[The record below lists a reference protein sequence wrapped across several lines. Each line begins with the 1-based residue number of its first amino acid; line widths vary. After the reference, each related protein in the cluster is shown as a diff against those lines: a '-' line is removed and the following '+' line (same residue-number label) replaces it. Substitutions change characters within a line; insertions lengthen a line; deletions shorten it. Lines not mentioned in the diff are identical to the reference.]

1 MRHMSSVMGL
11 ETSAVHLLHR
21 AGQRA
26 GDIFADEMS
35 RVKLTPRQY
44 AVLVSVAENEGLSQ
58 TGLVDRTGIDRS
70 TLADIIRRMLR
81 KGLLQRKR
89 TKEDARA
96 YSVRL
101 TEEGRQLLDAAKP
114 GAQRAE
120 DRLLSALPPDQR
132 GRFLEAMASIVQSIG
147 VSSPSHASAA
157 HGIKD
162 PAHHG

>member
-1 MRHMSSVMGL
+1 MGL

-35 RVKLTPRQY
+35 KVKLTPRQY
-44 AVLVSVAENEGLSQ
+44 AVLVSVAEQEGLSQ

-101 TEEGRQLLDAAKP
+101 TEEGRQLLEAAAP
-114 GAQRAE
+114 GASRSE
-120 DRLLSALPPDQR
+120 ERLLAALPREQR
-132 GRFLEAMASIVQSIG
+132 DSFLLALATIVKSMG
-147 VSSPSHASAA
+147 VSEGTAA
-157 HGIKD
+157 ARGEMLD
-162 PAHHG
+162 P

>member
-1 MRHMSSVMGL
+1 MGL

-58 TGLVDRTGIDRS
+58 TGLVERTGIDRS

-101 TEEGRQLLDAAKP
+101 TEEGRQLLDGAAP
-114 GAQRAE
+114 GAARSEERLLAALPSDQRAAF
-120 DRLLSALPPDQR
+120 LAALSV
-132 GRFLEAMASIVQSIG
+132 IVRSIG
-147 VSSPSHASAA
+147 VSEQPSAPEHEA
-157 HGIKD
+157 HRFQ
-162 PAHHG
+162 PNRT

>member
-1 MRHMSSVMGL
+1 MGL

-26 GDIFADEMS
+26 GDIFSDEMS
-35 RVKLTPRQY
+35 KVKLTPRQY
-44 AVLVSVAENEGLSQ
+44 AVLVSVAEHEGLSQ

-101 TEEGRQLLDAAKP
+101 TEEGRQLLETAAP
-114 GAQRAE
+114 GASRSE
-120 DRLLSALPPDQR
+120 ERLLAALPHEQR
-132 GRFLEAMASIVQSIG
+132 HAFLLALATIVKSMGLSQGMA
-147 VSSPSHASAA
+147 AA
-157 HGIKD
+157 RVEKLD
-162 PAHHG
+162 P

>member
-1 MRHMSSVMGL
+1 MGL

-21 AGQRA
+21 AGPRA
-26 GDIFADEMS
+26 GDVFSDEMS

-58 TGLVDRTGIDRS
+58 TGLVERTGIDRS

-101 TEEGRQLLDAAKP
+101 TEEGRQLLEAAGP
-114 GAQRAE
+114 GAARSE
-120 DRLLSALPPDQR
+120 ERLLAALPGEQR
-132 GRFLEAMASIVQSIG
+132 TAFIAALAAIVRSIG
-147 VSSPSHASAA
+147 MSETGRVHDDK
-157 HGIKD
+157 GD
-162 PAHHG
+162 M

>member
-1 MRHMSSVMGL
+1 MGL

-26 GDIFADEMS
+26 GDIFSDEMS
-35 RVKLTPRQY
+35 KVKLTPRQY
-44 AVLVSVAENEGLSQ
+44 AVLVSVAEHEGLSQ
-58 TGLVDRTGIDRS
+58 TGLVERTGIDRS

-101 TEEGRQLLDAAKP
+101 TEEGRSLLEAAAP
-114 GAQRAE
+114 GAFRSE
-120 DRLLSALPPDQR
+120 DRLLAALPHDQRDAFLSAL
-132 GRFLEAMASIVQSIG
+132 ATIVKSMEMSDG
-147 VSSPSHASAA
+147 AASARSE
-157 HGIKD
+157 KLD
-162 PAHHG
+162 P

>member
-1 MRHMSSVMGL
+1 MGL

-35 RVKLTPRQY
+35 KVKLTPRQY
-44 AVLVSVAENEGLSQ
+44 AVLVSVAEHEGLSQ
-58 TGLVDRTGIDRS
+58 TGLVERTGIDRS

-101 TEEGRQLLDAAKP
+101 TEEGRQLLETAAP
-114 GAQRAE
+114 GAARSE
-120 DRLLSALPPDQR
+120 ERLLAALPNHQR
-132 GRFLEAMASIVQSIG
+132 DAFLLALATIVKSMG
-147 VSSPSHASAA
+147 VSE
-157 HGIKD
+157 
-162 PAHHG
+162 PADAGGEKSEI

>member
-1 MRHMSSVMGL
+1 MGL

-35 RVKLTPRQY
+35 KVKLTPRQY
-44 AVLVSVAENEGLSQ
+44 AVLVSVAEQEGLSQ

-101 TEEGRQLLDAAKP
+101 TEEGRQLLEAAAP
-114 GAQRAE
+114 GASRSE
-120 DRLLSALPPDQR
+120 ERLLAALPREQR
-132 GRFLEAMASIVQSIG
+132 DAFLLALATIVKSMG
-147 VSSPSHASAA
+147 VSEGTAVAR
-157 HGIKD
+157 GEKLD
-162 PAHHG
+162 P

>member
-1 MRHMSSVMGL
+1 MGL

-35 RVKLTPRQY
+35 KVKLTPRQY
-44 AVLVSVAENEGLSQ
+44 AVLVSVAEHEGLSQ

-101 TEEGRQLLDAAKP
+101 TEEGRQLLEDAAP
-114 GAQRAE
+114 GASRSEERLLAALPNDQRDAF
-120 DRLLSALPPDQR
+120 LSAL
-132 GRFLEAMASIVQSIG
+132 ATIVKSMG
-147 VSSPSHASAA
+147 VSEGTTAA
-157 HGIKD
+157 RHDKLD
-162 PAHHG
+162 P

>member
-1 MRHMSSVMGL
+1 MGL

-26 GDIFADEMS
+26 GDVFSDEMS

-58 TGLVDRTGIDRS
+58 TGLVERTGIDRS

-101 TEEGRQLLDAAKP
+101 TEEGRQLLEAAGP
-114 GAQRAE
+114 GAARSE
-120 DRLLSALPPDQR
+120 ERLLAALPGEQR
-132 GRFLEAMASIVQSIG
+132 TAFIAALAAIVRSIG
-147 VSSPSHASAA
+147 MSETGRVHDDK
-157 HGIKD
+157 GD
-162 PAHHG
+162 M

>member
-1 MRHMSSVMGL
+1 MGL

-26 GDIFADEMS
+26 GDVFSDEMS

-58 TGLVDRTGIDRS
+58 TGLVERTGIDRS

-101 TEEGRQLLDAAKP
+101 TEEGRQQLEAAAP
-114 GAQRAE
+114 GAARSE
-120 DRLLSALPPDQR
+120 ERLLAALPGDQR
-132 GRFLEAMASIVQSIG
+132 VAFIAALAAIVRSIG
-147 VSSPSHASAA
+147 VSETGAPHVEK
-157 HGIKD
+157 GD
-162 PAHHG
+162 M

>member
-1 MRHMSSVMGL
+1 MGL

-26 GDIFADEMS
+26 GDVFADEM
-35 RVKLTPRQY
+35 RRIKLTPRQY

-58 TGLVDRTGIDRS
+58 TGLVERTGIDRS

-101 TEEGRQLLDAAKP
+101 TEDGRQLLDDAAP
-114 GAQRAE
+114 GAARSE
-120 DRLLSALPPDQR
+120 ERLLAALPSDQR
-132 GRFLEAMASIVQSIG
+132 TAFIAALATIVQSIG
-147 VSSPSHASAA
+147 VSDAPTAEDE
-157 HGIKD
+157 K
-162 PAHHG
+162 

>member
-1 MRHMSSVMGL
+1 MTL

-35 RVKLTPRQY
+35 KVKLTPRQY
-44 AVLVSVAENEGLSQ
+44 AVLVSVAEHEGLSQ

-101 TEEGRQLLDAAKP
+101 TDEGRSMLEAAAP
-114 GAQRAE
+114 GAARSE
-120 DRLLSALPPDQR
+120 ERLLSALPSEQR
-132 GRFLEAMASIVQSIG
+132 DSFLQALSTIVKAMG
-147 VSSPSHASAA
+147 VSEDASPRSENV
-157 HGIKD
+157 D
-162 PAHHG
+162 

>member
-1 MRHMSSVMGL
+1 MGL

-26 GDIFADEMS
+26 GDVFSDEMS

-58 TGLVDRTGIDRS
+58 TGLVERTGIDRS

-101 TEEGRQLLDAAKP
+101 TEEGRHLLEAAGP
-114 GAQRAE
+114 GASRSEERLLAALPSDQRAAFIA
-120 DRLLSALPPDQR
+120 AL
-132 GRFLEAMASIVQSIG
+132 GAIVRSIG
-147 VSSPSHASAA
+147 ISDPNTG
-157 HGIKD
+157 HGEKGD
-162 PAHHG
+162 L

>member
-1 MRHMSSVMGL
+1 MGL

-35 RVKLTPRQY
+35 KVKLTPRQY
-44 AVLVSVAENEGLSQ
+44 AVLVSVAEHEGLSQ
-58 TGLVDRTGIDRS
+58 TGLVERTGIDRS

-101 TEEGRQLLDAAKP
+101 TEEGRQLLAAAAP
-114 GAQRAE
+114 GAARSE
-120 DRLLSALPPDQR
+120 ERLLSALPREQKDA
-132 GRFLEAMASIVQSIG
+132 FLVALATIVRSMG
-147 VSSPSHASAA
+147 VSEASVLR
-157 HGIKD
+157 HDKD
-162 PAHHG
+162 EP

>member
-1 MRHMSSVMGL
+1 MGL

-26 GDIFADEMS
+26 GDVFSDEMS
-35 RVKLTPRQY
+35 RIKLTPRQY

-58 TGLVDRTGIDRS
+58 TGLVERTGIDRS

-101 TEEGRQLLDAAKP
+101 TEEGRQLLDAAAP
-114 GAQRAE
+114 GAARSEERLLAALPSDQRAAFI
-120 DRLLSALPPDQR
+120 SAL
-132 GRFLEAMASIVQSIG
+132 ASIVKSIG
-147 VSSPSHASAA
+147 VSESPSVHPE
-157 HGIKD
+157 KD
-162 PAHHG
+162 EI